1 VLEDAPIT
9 VAELQ
14 TSPFRYL
21 SHAETTYSANFP
33 WETILLSD
41 SECPHLETI
50 LLSECPHLTEQN
62 VSYVCCCIP
71 RRHITTIYPVFPDV
85 RHTPRLQTAKASIQL
100 KRTYVWLNAELAR
113 DEALWSQPLDGQL
126 TCSLLHAVYSFRG
139 DLPSHQAAYKMLRQ
153 PIVVRQNLASQG

>member
-14 TSPFRYL
+14 TSLFLYL
-21 SHAETTYSANFP
+21 SHAATTYSANFS
-33 WETILLSD
+33 WEITLL

-50 LLSECPHLTEQN
+50 LLSECPHLTDQN
-62 VSYVCCCIP
+62 ASYFCCCIH
-71 RRHITTIYPVFPDV
+71 RRRITTIYPVFPDV
-85 RHTPRLQTAKASIQL
+85 WHTLRLQTAKASIQL

-139 DLPSHQAAYKMLRQ
+139 DLPSHQAAYEMLRQ
-153 PIVVRQNLASQG
+153 PIVMRQNLASQG

>member
-14 TSPFRYL
+14 TSPFLYL

-33 WETILLSD
+33 WETILLS
-41 SECPHLETI
+41 EG
-50 LLSECPHLTEQN
+50 PHLTEQN
-62 VSYVCCCIP
+62 ASYFCCCIH

-85 RHTPRLQTAKASIQL
+85 RHTPKLQTAKASIQL

-139 DLPSHQAAYKMLRQ
+139 DLPSHQAAYEMLRQ
-153 PIVVRQNLASQG
+153 PIVMRQNLASQG